1 MFLPIYVYDLLF
13 VILFSL
19 QRYKCT
25 RNTAHLILKIKNI
38 PRPISNF
45 KLPKGAF
52 VMNDKNVPQGGEHIY
67 ILPVQVYEHI
77 EHSEPFF
84 VCLGFLSSNLI

>member
-1 MFLPIYVYDLLF
+1 
-13 VILFSL
+13 
-19 QRYKCT
+19 
-25 RNTAHLILKIKNI
+25 
-38 PRPISNF
+38 
-45 KLPKGAF
+45 
-52 VMNDKNVPQGGEHIY
+52 MNDKNVPQVGEHIY